1 MEEPLEETD
10 LFPEWLFDDDH
21 PDSYFM
27 PINTL
32 SFTKST
38 VVRRVYALGRVISQV
53 FKKSGLLYW
62 SSGRWDYSWNCET

>member
-21 PDSYFM
+21 PDNYFM

-38 VVRRVYALGRVISQV
+38 VVRRVYALGRVISQAEL
-53 FKKSGLLYW
+53 STG
-62 SSGRWDYSWNCET
+62 SIS